1 MTFAPFPFPCL
12 PQFFLFSISRF
23 SDTGKLVYCVSRK
36 QRCGSDHPCYL
47 FSNSTL
53 SFSRWMDQI
62 LKIQVNY
69 LFTRLRRFCFVL
81 CPLAS
86 SSQLCICFTDC
97 YWVCTG
103 KASQPVCGSSRHQ
116 AVITVIQNKRF
127 PNLWKRD
134 YIWLICVCAT
144 IFGLKSNMAE
154 TRCAEFYNCWLQ
166 LRSSWAADKR
176 MGCDYGP
183 LWATNRH
190 LLNVINRSPQVIE
203 VLDCQ
208 KEHFLLSG

>member
-1 MTFAPFPFPCL
+1 MWLWSSLLPFF
-12 PQFFLFSISRF
+12 QFYSVFFEMDGPDTE
-23 SDTGKLVYCVSRK
+23 DTGELCIHKVK
-36 QRCGSDHPCYL
+36 E
-47 FSNSTL
+47 
-53 SFSRWMDQI
+53 I
-62 LKIQVNY
+62 L
-69 LFTRLRRFCFVL
+69 CFVL

-86 SSQLCICFTDC
+86 SSQLCIWFMDC

-134 YIWLICVCAT
+134 YIWLICVSAT

-176 MGCDYGP
+176 TGCDYGP